1 MCALLFS
8 LFSNDIPGHD
18 SLGQEPEFSIK
29 NSRVLWFRF
38 DVIYVSL
45 KKQVQCKKKKMTFH
59 AYCQL
64 LSPPH
69 MPMRR
74 YSNLLHAYIFCG
86 GRGSKYK

>member
-38 DVIYVSL
+38 DVTYVSL
-45 KKQVQCKKKKMTFH
+45 KKQVQCKKKKNDVPR
-59 AYCQL
+59 L
-64 LSPPH
+64 LSVIVTTSYAH
-69 MPMRR
+69 VMVQ
-74 YSNLLHAYIFCG
+74 
-86 GRGSKYK
+86 

>member
-45 KKQVQCKKKKMTFH
+45 KKQVQYKKKKNDVPR
-59 AYCQL
+59 L
-64 LSPPH
+64 LSVIVTTSYAH
-69 MPMRR
+69 VMVQ
-74 YSNLLHAYIFCG
+74 
-86 GRGSKYK
+86 

>member
-45 KKQVQCKKKKMTFH
+45 KKQVQYKKKKNDVPR
-59 AYCQL
+59 L
-64 LSPPH
+64 LSVIVTTSYAH
-69 MPMRR
+69 V
-74 YSNLLHAYIFCG
+74 IVQ
-86 GRGSKYK
+86 

>member
-45 KKQVQCKKKKMTFH
+45 KKQVAWKINSCNAKKKNDVPR
-59 AYCQL
+59 L
-64 LSPPH
+64 LSVIVTTSYAH
-69 MPMRR
+69 EMVQ
-74 YSNLLHAYIFCG
+74 
-86 GRGSKYK
+86 

>member
-45 KKQVQCKKKKMTFH
+45 KKQVQYKKKKNDVPR
-59 AYCQL
+59 L
-64 LSPPH
+64 LSVIVTTSYAH
-69 MPMRR
+69 EMVQ
-74 YSNLLHAYIFCG
+74 
-86 GRGSKYK
+86 